1 MELTKKLLEIENLLT
16 DVEMDIEKV
25 WAMCGALSQRHFEA
39 VKDNMRLSRI
49 ENEIA
54 LDHSYRAIKALELID
69 KAVAQAFELAKQEVY
84 PGRIQPDEAS
94 IEADVEAVADGD
106 NMELARTAFDAMEK
120 HLDRWKHEKD
130 FDFIQ
135 ADYFYSLGLMHGA
148 RRQREN
154 DSKAE

>member
-1 MELTKKLLEIENLLT
+1 MELTKKLLEIEELLT
-16 DVEMDIEKV
+16 GVEMDVEKV
-25 WAMCGALSQRHFEA
+25 WAMCGALDQGHFEEA
-39 VKDNMRLSRI
+39 KDSVRLSKI

-54 LDHSYRAIKALELID
+54 LDHSCSAIKALELID
-69 KAVAQAFELAKQEVY
+69 KAVAQAFKLAKQEVY

-94 IEADVEAVADGD
+94 IEADVEAVAEGD
-106 NMELARTAFDAMEK
+106 NVELTQTAFDAMEK
-120 HLDRWKHEKD
+120 HLDRWKHEEN

-135 ADYFYSLGLMHGA
+135 ADYFYALGLMHGA